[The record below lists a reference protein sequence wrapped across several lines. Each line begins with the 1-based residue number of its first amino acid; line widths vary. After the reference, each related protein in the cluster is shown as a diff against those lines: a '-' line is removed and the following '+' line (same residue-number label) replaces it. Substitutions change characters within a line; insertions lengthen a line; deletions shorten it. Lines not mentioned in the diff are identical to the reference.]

1 MLVIWKDILA
11 HTTFQLPG
19 GKKHNGYP
27 YEKRQN
33 YPLRGTCSVETGVS
47 ALVLAT
53 QDDVRVKRKG

>member
-11 HTTFQLPG
+11 HTAFQLVV
-19 GKKHNGYP
+19 GKKRNGYP

-33 YPLRGTCSVETGVS
+33 YPLHGMCSVETGVS

-53 QDDVRVKRKG
+53 QEDVHARRKG